1 MKRLSATANAGLIL
15 GLVIALYVGFRAPSL
30 WSVNYYIPSAFDGF
44 WRRSLLGTL
53 LYPLGALRFDY
64 RFLASLQALV
74 LLALLALMIVHA
86 WRSDL
91 RVKLLTLLFLIGPTG
106 GYLFHEVGYI
116 EQVLYLMLVAAL
128 ALEDKRFG
136 LLLMAL
142 ALFVHEMAAF
152 TVIPLWLAWLVVEGR
167 VRTAVLHGLVLLA
180 VFVVIY
186 FFFQT
191 VDAAHI
197 ERLMQA
203 IKDTAGYT
211 PRADYYAVFR
221 HQLTGPAPKNY
232 FAITDW
238 YRLATALALAGLAAA
253 AFLWKGAVVALCVL
267 GACLAPLA
275 MGFLGWDTS
284 RFTFLS
290 LAASF
295 FVLVAFRHAASQAI
309 IGAAAALLLAFAL
322 LGHFVYFDDYQPRPL
337 LPYPKLVGFFATDL
351 PAETAKFP
359 RQ

>member
-1 MKRLSATANAGLIL
+1 MKRLSAAANAGLIL
-15 GLVIALYVGFRAPSL
+15 GLAIALYVGFRLPSL

-64 RFLASLQALV
+64 RFVASLQALV
-74 LLALLALMIVHA
+74 LLALLAVLIVHA

-91 RVKLLTLLFLIGPTG
+91 RIKLLTLLFLLAPTG
-106 GYLFHEVGYI
+106 GYLFHEVGYV
-116 EQVLYLMLVAAL
+116 EQVLYLMLVAGLAL
-128 ALEDKRFG
+128 ADKRLG

-152 TVIPLWLAWLVVEGR
+152 TVIPLWLASLVVAGR
-167 VRTAVLHGLVLLA
+167 YQTAIRHGLLLLA
-180 VFVVIY
+180 VFAVIY
-186 FFFQT
+186 LFFQT

-197 ERLMQA
+197 DRLMQA

-211 PRADYYAVFR
+211 PRADYYAIFR
-221 HQLTGPAPKNY
+221 HQLVGPAPKIY
-232 FAITDW
+232 FAVTDW
-238 YRLATALALAGLAAA
+238 YRLVTALALALLAGA
-253 AFLWKGAVVALCVL
+253 AFLRQSVVAAECVL
-267 GACLAPLA
+267 VACLAPLV

-290 LAASF
+290 MAASF
-295 FVLVAFRHAASQAI
+295 FMLIAFKGASPRLLGLA
-309 IGAAAALLLAFAL
+309 GAVLLAFAL
-322 LGHFVYFDDYQPRPL
+322 FGHFIYFDDYQPRSL
-337 LPYPKLVGFFATDL
+337 WPYPKL
-351 PAETAKFP
+351 PAEIVKFP

>member
-1 MKRLSATANAGLIL
+1 MKRLSAAANAGLIL
-15 GLVIALYVGFRAPSL
+15 GLAIALYVGFRLPSL
-30 WSVNYYIPSAFDGF
+30 WSVNYYIPSVFDGF

-53 LYPLGALRFDY
+53 LYPAGALRFDY
-64 RFLASLQALV
+64 RFLAGLQALMM
-74 LLALLALMIVHA
+74 LALLAALIVHA

-91 RVKLLTLLFLIGPTG
+91 RVKLLTLLFLLGPTG
-106 GYLFHEVGYI
+106 GYLFHEVGYV
-116 EQVLYLMLVAAL
+116 EQVLYLMLAAAL
-128 ALEDKRFG
+128 ALTDKRLG

-152 TVIPLWLAWLVVEGR
+152 TVIPLWLAALVVEGR
-167 VRTAVLHGLVLLA
+167 VRTAVLHGVLLLA
-180 VFVVIY
+180 VFAVIY
-186 FFFQT
+186 LFFQT

-197 ERLMQA
+197 ERLMRA

-211 PRADYYAVFR
+211 PRADYYDVFR
-221 HQLTGPAPKNY
+221 HRLTGPAPKNY
-232 FAITDW
+232 FAGADW
-238 YRLATALALAGLAAA
+238 YRLATAFALAAVAAT
-253 AFLWKGAVVALCVL
+253 AFRWKGAFTALCVL
-267 GACLAPLA
+267 GACLAPLV

-295 FVLVAFRHAASQAI
+295 FVLVAFRHAASKAV

-322 LGHFVYFDDYQPRPL
+322 FGHFIYFDDYQPRPWW
-337 LPYPKLVGFFATDL
+337 PYPKL
-351 PAETAKFP
+351 PAEIAKFP

>member
-1 MKRLSATANAGLIL
+1 MKRLSAAANAGLIL
-15 GLVIALYVGFRAPSL
+15 GLAIALYVGFRLPSL

-53 LYPLGALRFDY
+53 LWPLGALRFDY

-74 LLALLALMIVHA
+74 LVALLAVLIVHA

-91 RVKLLTLLFLIGPTG
+91 RAKLLTILFLLAPTG
-106 GYLFHEVGYI
+106 GYLFHEVGYV

-128 ALEDKRFG
+128 ALRNQRLG
-136 LLLMAL
+136 LVLMAL

-152 TVIPLWLAWLVVEGR
+152 TVIPLWLAALVVAGR
-167 VRTAVLHGLVLLA
+167 YQTAIRHGLLLVA
-180 VFVVIY
+180 VFAVIY
-186 FFFQT
+186 LFFQT

-197 ERLMQA
+197 DRLMQA

-211 PRADYYAVFR
+211 PRADYYAIFR
-221 HQLTGPAPKNY
+221 HQLVGPAPKIY
-232 FAITDW
+232 FAVTDW
-238 YRLATALALAGLAAA
+238 YRLVTALALALLAGA
-253 AFLWKGAVVALCVL
+253 AFLRQSVVAAECVL
-267 GACLAPLA
+267 VACLAPLA

-290 LAASF
+290 MAASF
-295 FVLVAFRHAASQAI
+295 FVLIAFKGASPRLF
-309 IGAAAALLLAFAL
+309 GLAAALLLAFAL
-322 LGHFVYFDDYQPRPL
+322 FGHFIYFDDYQPRPL
-337 LPYPKLVGFFATDL
+337 WPYPKL
-351 PAETAKFP
+351 PAEIVKFP